1 MIEESAK
8 GPGWTPLECV
18 RGMTLPQ
25 LFAVFGKMPAY
36 QEAALQ
42 HAYNVFDEE
51 RKAKGLPPI
60 NRGGTFAPAGTTM
73 AEAKAMLGIKHE
85 PKAR

>member
-1 MIEESAK
+1 MIEECGK

-36 QEAALQ
+36 QEAALNR
-42 HAYNVFDEE
+42 AYDVFDEE
-51 RKAKGLPPI
+51 RKKKGMPPI
-60 NRGGTFAPAGTTM
+60 DRGGTFTPAGTTF
-73 AEAKAMLGIKHE
+73 AEAKAKLGIRHE